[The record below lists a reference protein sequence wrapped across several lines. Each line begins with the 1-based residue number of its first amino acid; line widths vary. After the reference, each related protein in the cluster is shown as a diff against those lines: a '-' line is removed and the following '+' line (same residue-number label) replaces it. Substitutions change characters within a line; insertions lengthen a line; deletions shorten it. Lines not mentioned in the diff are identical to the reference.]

1 MTIFT
6 ASNSIRRYCCVDL
19 RRRADG
25 PDAVDDRQKRVPGFS
40 QQALDGATVAVI
52 GAGGLGSGFGWG
64 AVKKGIGH
72 LVIYDGD
79 VVALSNLNRQLYSPR
94 DLGKNKAHRLARN
107 ASKAGYLGTRLTA
120 VPCFFQAA
128 VQRGLEV
135 PCDIVFC
142 GVDNDETRAYVAR
155 HYLDRP
161 VVIAAVSDDAGH
173 GYAAVQEPG
182 QACFGC
188 FRPQALSADTA
199 VAAGEGACP
208 ADPAVIDVVSLVAM
222 LSLYALD
229 SLIMA
234 RPRAWNFKQIALHG
248 LFPDVSTVVAR
259 RPDCPLCGGATP
271 GIYPPPPQ
279 GTSARKSGQPTL
291 GASATTSNQ
300 RSDGPG
306 TVRRGG

>member
-6 ASNSIRRYCCVDL
+6 ASNSIKRYHCVDL
-19 RRRADG
+19 RVRADG
-25 PDAVDDRQKRVPGFS
+25 IDGVDDRQKRVPGFS
-40 QQALDGATVAVI
+40 QQALAGATVAVI
-52 GAGGLGSGFGWG
+52 GAGGLGSGFAWG
-64 AVKKGIGH
+64 AVKKGVGH

-120 VPCFFQAA
+120 VPYFFQAA

-142 GVDNDETRAYVAR
+142 GVDNDETRVYVAQQ
-155 HYLDRP
+155 YLDRP
-161 VVIAAVSDDAGH
+161 VVFTAVSDDAGH

-182 QACFGC
+182 KACFGC

-222 LSLYALD
+222 LALYALD

-259 RPDCPLCGGATP
+259 RPDCPLCGGAV
-271 GIYPPPPQ
+271 
-279 GTSARKSGQPTL
+279 
-291 GASATTSNQ
+291 SATRSSPPSAPHGHGSAEFVPDVLATASRQ
-300 RSDGPG
+300 RPDGPK
-306 TVRRGG
+306 TVRRGE